1 MGSQKGGK
9 ELRARYGINLSLEE
23 LYSIRKAL
31 MGKGDKCL
39 MERLDK
45 AIKTI
50 EGMKKRRGRRQG
62 ND

>member
-1 MGSQKGGK
+1 M
-9 ELRARYGINLSLEE
+9 RARYGINLSLEE
-23 LYSIRKAL
+23 LYSIKKAL

-50 EGMKKRRGRRQG
+50 EGMKKRGGRRK
-62 ND
+62 NDND

>member
-1 MGSQKGGK
+1 M
-9 ELRARYGINLSLEE
+9 RARYGINLSLEE
-23 LYSIRKAL
+23 LRSIRKAL

-50 EGMKKRRGRRQG
+50 EGMKKRRGRSQE